1 MEVGMV
7 EIRAVSLG
15 RGNTLVASEFQA
27 VGVQMLICKATHLCI
42 VSYQGKGAQLPAQP
56 YCYVA

>member
-1 MEVGMV
+1 MV